1 MEAVTGT
8 GEKKSY
14 VRLYRWLQVV
24 KSFGSECSS
33 IVKNL
38 YTSIILLALPLRSH
52 LANKLSNI
60 TTMITTGSHGVF
72 DIVEGKFV
80 VETSGGQSH
89 QRVSV
94 DALRSLLH
102 SRPNLDHSIQELT
115 AQRYEAQIL
124 HYGLPSSKG
133 KGPAIMI
140 LLDSLKKGTL
150 KVSSNI
156 GELEQVLKR
165 EW

>member
-1 MEAVTGT
+1 
-8 GEKKSY
+8 
-14 VRLYRWLQVV
+14 
-24 KSFGSECSS
+24 
-33 IVKNL
+33 
-38 YTSIILLALPLRSH
+38 
-52 LANKLSNI
+52 
-60 TTMITTGSHGVF
+60 MITTGSHGVF

-89 QRVSV
+89 QPVSV
-94 DALRSLLH
+94 DVLRSLLH

-115 AQRYEAQIL
+115 AQRYEGQIL

-140 LLDSLKKGTL
+140 LLHSLKKGTL